1 MYSDFFKYMYNI
13 KDVLLPHTANMIRL
27 LMSNSIWH
35 MNFYW
40 ITKTLIRLSEKFTCS
55 DDTSLPIHL
64 YYYSFGFLFVGSMWI
79 FAHHLR
85 VWYNPIYVGVSN
97 TTIRVATGNE
107 ILYRTFRILSPY
119 FFSWHLDFALFIA
132 STYLSF

>member
-1 MYSDFFKYMYNI
+1 MDSDFFKYMYNI

-27 LMSNSIWH
+27 LMSNSNWH

-40 ITKTLIRLSEKFTCS
+40 ITKNSPALMIHHCL
-55 DDTSLPIHL
+55 HL

-107 ILYRTFRILSPY
+107 ILYRSFRILSPY